1 MTGYDPR
8 EAITFALD
16 LDRFLALEPNH
27 SCFFVAC
34 VDCYACV
41 ALLMRN
47 SGYPVDFCHIGG
59 DFARRVI
66 RLRSRLVVIRRR
78 QFVDNGLL
86 TYAGTGALR
95 YKSGLPRAVRAA
107 LRHLRRGQ
115 VDGMSAITPIA
126 NELLR
131 EGNRRKGPGTALLQ

>member
-1 MTGYDPR
+1 M
-8 EAITFALD
+8 
-16 LDRFLALEPNH
+16 
-27 SCFFVAC
+27 
-34 VDCYACV
+34 
-41 ALLMRN
+41 
-47 SGYPVDFCHIGG
+47 
-59 DFARRVI
+59 
-66 RLRSRLVVIRRR
+66 VIRRR

-126 NELLR
+126 TELLR

>member
-34 VDCYACV
+34 GGLLRLCGSAHAEF
-41 ALLMRN
+41 AL
-47 SGYPVDFCHIGG
+47 SVDFCHIGG

-66 RLRSRLVVIRRR
+66 RPRSRLVIRRR

-126 NELLR
+126 TELLR